1 MEIIYNKLV
10 RDNII
15 NKIIANGETPISHI
29 LTEEEFKSE
38 LKNKLKEE
46 CNEVINATGLDILEE
61 LGDTLEVIKYLA
73 QLEGKTLEDV
83 IEISNQ
89 KRLKRGG
96 FDKRIFLEKTID
108 TK

>member
-1 MEIIYNKLV
+1 MAQVGIVMGSDSDMPVMAK
-10 RDNII
+10 
-15 NKIIANGETPISHI
+15 A
-29 LTEEEFKSE
+29 
-38 LKNKLKEE
+38 
-46 CNEVINATGLDILEE
+46 ADILEE

-96 FDKRIFLEKTID
+96 FDKRIFLISTSK
-108 TK
+108 K